1 MSDSIRSSSGETTFP
16 MSRIAVAS
24 LAGTTIEFYDF
35 FIYGTAAALVFGKVF
50 FPGLGA
56 SAATVAAFATFGV
69 AFFFRPLGSILFGHL
84 GDRLGRRTTLIYTLL
99 LMGLSTVTIGLLPGA
114 TSIGIAAPIALVVLR
129 ALQGLAVGGEWGG
142 AALLTAEYAPRG
154 KRGLY
159 GMFPQLG
166 PSVAFGLSSVTFLV
180 TALTMTPQGFLSW
193 GWRVPF
199 LVSIVLV
206 AVGLYVRL
214 RIAETPVFRQAL
226 DRHEQ
231 ARVPLSDALR
241 HQWRQVL
248 LAGGMLTTLFGFF
261 YIGSVFLTS
270 YAGRKPPPSTNTGV
284 LGLSR
289 PTILVC
295 GIVAAA
301 VFATVCALSA
311 LSSDRFGRR
320 RVILAGDVVAIVWGL
335 VVFQL
340 MQPGSALLFGVGLAG
355 TLAVVGLCAGPVAAY
370 LPEMFST
377 GYRYTGA
384 GIGYNLGG
392 ILGGALS
399 LIVAPRLAAAFGG
412 IGVGVYMAALGLLSV
427 VCVLALKETKDV
439 VLDRMARPRD
449 GIDCILPAAPSMS
462 CMSSATAPTP

>member
-1 MSDSIRSSSGETTFP
+1 MSANIGPSSGGASVP
-16 MSRIAVAS
+16 MSRIAAAS
-24 LAGTTIEFYDF
+24 FAGTMIEFYDF

-84 GDRLGRRTTLIYTLL
+84 GDRLGRKKTLIYTLL
-99 LMGLSTVTIGLLPGA
+99 LMGLSTVAIGLLPGA
-114 TSIGIAAPIALVVLR
+114 KSIGVAAPIALVVLR
-129 ALQGLAVGGEWGG
+129 ALQGLAVGGEWAG

-166 PSVAFGLSSVTFLV
+166 PAFAFGLSSATFLV
-180 TALTMTPQGFLSW
+180 TALTMSSEGFQSW
-193 GWRVPF
+193 GWRIPF
-199 LVSIVLV
+199 LVSILLV

-226 DRHEQ
+226 ARHEQ
-231 ARVPLSDALR
+231 ARVPFSDALR
-241 HQWRQVL
+241 HQWREVL

-261 YIGSVFLTS
+261 YIGSVYLTG
-270 YAGRKPPPSTNTGV
+270 YAGRKPPPATNTGV

-289 PTILVC
+289 PTILIC

-301 VFATVCALSA
+301 VFAAVCALSA

-320 RVILAGDVVAIVWGL
+320 RVILTGNVVAIVWGL
-335 VVFQL
+335 VVFPL
-340 MQPGSALLFGVGLAG
+340 MQTGSALLFGVGLAG
-355 TLAVVGLCAGPVAAY
+355 TLAVVGLCAGPTGAY

-377 GYRYTGA
+377 RYRYTGA
-384 GIGYNLGG
+384 GIGHNLGG

-399 LIVAPRLAAAFGG
+399 LIIAPRLTAAFGG

-427 VCVLALKETKDV
+427 VCVLALKETKAV
-439 VLDRMARPRD
+439 VLDTMAQPV
-449 GIDCILPAAPSMS
+449 A
-462 CMSSATAPTP
+462 ATA

>member
-1 MSDSIRSSSGETTFP
+1 MSAGTSSSCAETSVP

-24 LAGTTIEFYDF
+24 LGGTTIEFYDF

-69 AFFFRPLGSILFGHL
+69 AFFFRPLGSIFFGHL
-84 GDRLGRRTTLIYTLL
+84 GDRLGRKTTLISTLL
-99 LMGLSTVTIGLLPGA
+99 LMGLSTVGVGLLPGA
-114 TSIGIAAPIALVVLR
+114 KSIGIAAPIALVVLR
-129 ALQGLAVGGEWGG
+129 ALQGLAVGGEWAG

-166 PSVAFGLSSVTFLV
+166 PSFAFGLSSATFLV
-180 TALTMTPQGFLSW
+180 TALTMSSDGFQSW
-193 GWRVPF
+193 GWRIPF

-226 DRHEQ
+226 ARREQ
-231 ARVPLSDALR
+231 ARVPLTEALR
-241 HQWRQVL
+241 HQWREVL
-248 LAGGMLTTLFGFF
+248 LAGGMLTMLVGFF
-261 YIGSVFLTS
+261 YIGSVYLTS
-270 YAGRKPPPSTNTGV
+270 YAGAKPPPATHTGV

-289 PTILVC
+289 PTILAC

-301 VFATVCALSA
+301 VYAGVCALSA

-320 RVILAGDVVAIVWGL
+320 PLILAGNVVAVVWGL
-335 VVFQL
+335 VLFPL
-340 MQPGSALLFGVGLAG
+340 MQPGSAVMFGVGLAG
-355 TLAVVGLCAGPVAAY
+355 TLAVVGLSYGPVAAY

-377 GYRYTGA
+377 RYRYTGA

-392 ILGGALS
+392 ILGGALP
-399 LIVAPRLAAAFGG
+399 LIVAPRLTAAFGG

-439 VLDRMARPRD
+439 VLDRMA
-449 GIDCILPAAPSMS
+449 PAP
-462 CMSSATAPTP
+462 ATA